1 VLFVGTMRE
10 FQLTIKETE
19 MAPEANN
26 NDKSSLAK
34 NAVPPSEFPSC
45 GPGCGCGEPAGKV
58 NTKLKMFLFL
68 VVVAAV
74 GGILFFKTSSAR
86 QNTSAIAKNGF
97 SNPYAAASPKA
108 VTNSAGQQGG
118 SGALL
123 PSISELDAVAA
134 EMDTVFLLIPG
145 KDKTPISKK
154 AGIVLASVERTLN
167 EKGLSTG
174 IFTLQTESPDYP
186 GVAAKV
192 TAPGIAV
199 LTKGRTIGFVSG
211 GITETNLMQ
220 AYVASKRSG
229 GCGPKGCPPAAG
241 GGGKPC
247 N

>member
-1 VLFVGTMRE
+1 MT
-10 FQLTIKETE
+10 
-19 MAPEANN
+19 AEANN

-34 NAVPPSEFPSC
+34 NAGPPNEFPSC
-45 GPGCGCGEPAGKV
+45 GPGCGCGEPTGTG
-58 NTKLKMFLFL
+58 NTKLKMFIFL

-74 GGILFFKTSSAR
+74 CGILFFKTSSAR
-86 QNTSAIAKNGF
+86 QNASDIAKNGF
-97 SNPYAAASPKA
+97 SNPYAATSPKA
-108 VTNSAGQQGG
+108 ATNSAEQQGG

-123 PSISELDAVAA
+123 PSISDLNTVAA

-145 KDKTPISKK
+145 KDKTSISKK
-154 AGIVLASVERTLN
+154 AGVVLASVERTLN

-211 GITETNLMQ
+211 GITETSLMQ
-220 AYVASKRSG
+220 AYVASTRGG
-229 GCGPKGCPPAAG
+229 GCGPKGCPTPAG
-241 GGGKPC
+241 GAGKPC